1 MPQSVSPR
9 NNLGEHISLKSVL
22 KPESSVTVGL
32 AEAAAVYV
40 IYQSALPNHADIRSA
55 DPHNSD
61 VEASRK
67 RAAWKAAS
75 ILGLVFL
82 ITQDVNSFLIG
93 GAALAGIDLMVKHAN
108 AVHPSTGKVAG
119 SAGAAHEMTDL
130 SVATPLADYSDMQ
143 PNEDMGF

>member
-1 MPQSVSPR
+1 M
-9 NNLGEHISLKSVL
+9 SLKSVL

-55 DPHNSD
+55 HPDNTD
-61 VEASRK
+61 IEGARK

-82 ITQDVNSFLIG
+82 ITQDLNSFLIG
-93 GAALAGIDLMVKHAN
+93 GAALGGIDLMTKHAN
-108 AVHPSTGKVAG
+108 AVHPATGKMAG
-119 SAGAAHEMTDL
+119 PAAPAAGELET
-130 SVATPLADYSDMQ
+130 ATPLPDYSDAQ
-143 PNEDMGF
+143 PGEDMGF